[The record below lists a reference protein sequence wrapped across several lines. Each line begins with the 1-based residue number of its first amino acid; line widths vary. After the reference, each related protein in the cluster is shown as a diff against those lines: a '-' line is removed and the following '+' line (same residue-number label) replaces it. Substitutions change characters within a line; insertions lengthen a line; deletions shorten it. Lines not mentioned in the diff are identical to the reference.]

1 MAERFVRDDASVKE
15 SVLDLITNIS
25 PTENYFL
32 SNLQRTSGNDEFHL
46 VPRDTLRT
54 PAMRAGVEGADPT
67 YDGNDPTTLLNMM
80 HIIEVGFEVTDT
92 EAAVARYGSP
102 EDRIAYETDK
112 ALKDWGDFA
121 EFALVRSTIITGNNS
136 TARQMRGLKSSLSL
150 TTSQSGVSF
159 SETILNDYLANVWA
173 QGANVDTIAAPMVLK
188 RRISGFNGDGATKF
202 YNQDDKRL
210 VLPIE
215 VYESDASNKPIK
227 LVAHRYVTVS
237 GDTNN
242 DIVGIEMDHFA
253 TAWLREPKVRSLAK
267 TGDSEHRQVVGEFT
281 LEARNQYAGFSGT
294 AHL

>member
-32 SNLQRTSGNDEFHL
+32 SNLQRATGNDEFHL

-54 PAMRAGVEGADPT
+54 PAMRAAVEGADPT

-80 HIIEVGFEVTDT
+80 HIIEVGFEVTDS
-92 EAAVARYGSP
+92 ESAIARYGSP

-150 TTSQSGVSF
+150 VTAQSGVSF

-173 QGANVDTIAAPMVLK
+173 QGANVDTIATPMRLK
-188 RRISGFNGDGATKF
+188 RRISGFNGQGGTKF

-210 VLPIE
+210 VTPVEI
-215 VYESDASNKPIK
+215 YESDASSKPIK

-237 GDTNN
+237 GDTNY
-242 DIVGIEMDHFA
+242 DVIGVEMEHFA
-253 TAWLREPKVRSLAK
+253 TAWLREPKIRPLAK